1 MLVRWG
7 IRLAATLIGIALGII
22 LSAGLLDDFEVTTAG
37 VFWATIL
44 FWIIHII
51 VQFLALRVLIRQP
64 SIALAGLLALAST
77 IISLIVVNLI
87 VDGISISGAGTYIL
101 ATLIIWACTAI
112 ADIAGTALIRSRRRE
127 RRAD

>member
-1 MLVRWG
+1 VLVRWG
-7 IRLAATLIGIALGII
+7 IRLAATLVGIALGII

-44 FWIIHII
+44 FWIVHII
-51 VQFLALRVLIRQP
+51 VQFMALRILIREP

-77 IISLIVVNLI
+77 ILALIVVNLI
-87 VDGISISGAGTYIL
+87 VDGISISGAGTYVI

-112 ADIAGTALIRSRRRE
+112 ADVAGTALIRSRRRE

>member
-1 MLVRWG
+1 MRWG
-7 IRLAATLIGIALGII
+7 IRLAASVLGIALGII
-22 LSAGLLDDFEVTTAG
+22 VSAGLLDDFEITTAG

-87 VDGISISGAGTYIL
+87 VDGISISGAGTYVF
-101 ATLIIWACTAI
+101 ATVIIWLCTAI
-112 ADIAGTALIRSRRRE
+112 ADMVGTRLIRNRRRE
-127 RRAD
+127 RRAAD

>member
-1 MLVRWG
+1 VLVRWG
-7 IRLAATLIGIALGII
+7 IRLGATLVGIAVGII
-22 LSAGLLDDFEVTTAG
+22 VSAGLLDDFEVTTSG
-37 VFWATIL
+37 VVWATLL
-44 FWIIHII
+44 FWVVHIV

-77 IISLIVVNLI
+77 IVALIVVNLI

-101 ATLIIWACTAI
+101 ATLIIWACTAV

-127 RRAD
+127 RMAT

>member
-1 MLVRWG
+1 MRWG
-7 IRLAATLIGIALGII
+7 IRLAATLVGIALGII
-22 LSAGLLDDFEVTTAG
+22 LSAGLLDDFEITTAG

-51 VQFLALRVLIRQP
+51 VSFLALRVLIRQP

-77 IISLIVVNLI
+77 IIALIVVNLI
-87 VDGISISGAGTYIL
+87 VDGISISGAGTYVL

-112 ADIAGTALIRSRRRE
+112 ADVAGTALIRSRRRD
-127 RRAD
+127 RRDD

>member
-1 MLVRWG
+1 VLIRWG
-7 IRLAATLIGIALGII
+7 IRLAATVVGIALGIVV
-22 LSAGLLDDFEVTTAG
+22 SAGLLDDFEVTTAG

-44 FWIIHII
+44 FWIIHIV

-87 VDGISISGAGTYIL
+87 VDGISISGAGTYVL
-101 ATLIIWACTAI
+101 ATLIIWLCTAI
-112 ADIAGTALIRSRRRE
+112 ADMAGTAFIRARRRE
-127 RRAD
+127 RRGD